1 MNQDKAPWRVNQN
14 TPYGSSE
21 TIRVNE
27 AVTLEVIQ
35 PSIANDLF
43 NLIQCNQERLS
54 RFLAWP
60 QQVVS
65 IEDTR
70 AFIRKQSADHHRG
83 VSKTYTMLYQGRVS
97 GILSFN
103 AIDSAHQTTTIGYW
117 IDASLEGKGVISAA
131 LNKLIEHYSQAGII
145 RKFIINCGV
154 TNRKSNALA
163 QRNGFHFVGVI
174 QQVEQIKDEW
184 VDHNS
189 YAKVIEGL

>member
-35 PSIANDLF
+35 PSMASELF

-54 RFLAWP
+54 HFLAWP
-60 QQVVS
+60 KQVVS
-65 IEDTR
+65 VEDTR
-70 AFIRKQSADHHRG
+70 AFIRQQSADHQRG
-83 VSKTYTMLYQGRVS
+83 VSKMYTMIVQGRLS

-103 AIDSAHQTTTIGYW
+103 AIESANKATTIGYW
-117 IDASLEGKGVISAA
+117 IDGPLEGKGVVSAA
-131 LNKLIEHYSQAGII
+131 LNQLIEHYSHQGII
-145 RKFIINCGV
+145 RKFVINCAV

-163 QRNGFHFVGVI
+163 LRNGFHFVGVI
-174 QQVEQIKDEW
+174 KQAEQINGEGI
-184 VDHNS
+184 DHNS
-189 YAKVIEGL
+189 YAKVL